1 MTSLSRPGH
10 HSLPVGV
17 HGRPLSSAF
26 AESWPIYSELA
37 NFSIWISETRCSE
50 LRFIRVNGRYCSP
63 WKVRKVRIGTDRD
76 LEAGKKEKNGEK
88 RETDRRKRA
97 GALSDLSLSFIPVAW
112 GSVLEINIH
121 DPPGYD
127 FSDTRPAVA
136 TTVGRMV
143 PHELKRNRRRLLEV
157 RGDA

>member
-1 MTSLSRPGH
+1 M
-10 HSLPVGV
+10 
-17 HGRPLSSAF
+17 
-26 AESWPIYSELA
+26 
-37 NFSIWISETRCSE
+37 
-50 LRFIRVNGRYCSP
+50 
-63 WKVRKVRIGTDRD
+63 RIGTY
-76 LEAGKKEKNGEK
+76 GTKEKKGD

-97 GALSDLSLSFIPVAW
+97 GALSDLSLSFVPVAW

-136 TTVGRMV
+136 TTVGRMA